1 MLQPTVVLLLNP
13 WFASYCL
20 LSTIIF
26 ISCLMRLLSLSIFC
40 VCIICAFAFQK
51 CCDKNCFFFSCMIE
65 SEQFSALFEAFFSF
79 LKTEWELQSAVVS
92 GNEVG

>member
-1 MLQPTVVLLLNP
+1 
-13 WFASYCL
+13 
-20 LSTIIF
+20 
-26 ISCLMRLLSLSIFC
+26 
-40 VCIICAFAFQK
+40 
-51 CCDKNCFFFSCMIE
+51 MIE

>member
-1 MLQPTVVLLLNP
+1 MSISFVLLLSRN
-13 WFASYCL
+13 AV
-20 LSTIIF
+20 TRI
-26 ISCLMRLLSLSIFC
+26 
-40 VCIICAFAFQK
+40 V
-51 CCDKNCFFFSCMIE
+51 FFFPCMIE